1 MLISVKVDLVEM
13 MVDLD
18 LGGGHQEEEAV
29 LEEEEVVVGAL
40 EETLVEDLGETE
52 IISEMMMGPLVV
64 EALMAQGQV
73 VSEASEVA
81 LVDSEQVLEEMM
93 MEKRKPNR

>member
-1 MLISVKVDLVEM
+1 M

-29 LEEEEVVVGAL
+29 LEEEEVEVVVGAL

-73 VSEASEVA
+73 VSEALEVA